1 MTAVVSLCI
10 VVQKPKAL
18 VRCVHAE
25 VQPLGQIPGADLSSA
40 LPCNFFWEMGRTVI
54 VPIIPSS

>member
-10 VVQKPKAL
+10 VVENPKSF

-25 VQPLGQIPGADLSSA
+25 VQPLGQIPGADLLSA
-40 LPCNFFWEMGRTVI
+40 LPYNSFFI
-54 VPIIPSS
+54 F

>member
-10 VVQKPKAL
+10 VVEKPKAL

-40 LPCNFFWEMGRTVI
+40 LPYNFFGKWVAQ
-54 VPIIPSS
+54 